1 MTGDMATTTKPRN
14 ATPESMQDDEDSSP
28 NYLIAAADRALRLL
42 TLVGDTPGL
51 GLSDL
56 ARVSGNSKARTFRLL
71 QTLEANGFVLRKGSE
86 ATYWLSYQA
95 VRLAAR
101 AEQQIDL
108 VRLGQPVLEDIGK
121 RCDETVQIRVR
132 QELESLCLSKWE
144 TSRIVRYHA
153 TVGVTSPLYAGASK
167 VLLAHAPEA
176 VQRAVLAGQRH
187 SFTAETPTEAATL
200 LRELARI
207 RETGHCFSR
216 GEVSPEAFSVGV
228 PVVDAAGQVVAALLI
243 AAPLVRAAGERAS
256 ELLALALEGSQK
268 LSQALGHA

>member
-1 MTGDMATTTKPRN
+1 MATTTQPRS
-14 ATPESMQDDEDSSP
+14 APPEPADNGEDGSHS
-28 NYLIAAADRALRLL
+28 YLIAAADRALRLL
-42 TLVGDTPGL
+42 ILVGDTPGL

-56 ARVSGNSKARTFRLL
+56 ARASGNSKARSFRLL
-71 QTLEANGFVLRKGSE
+71 QTLEATGFVRRKGSE

-108 VRLGQPVLEDIGK
+108 VRLGQPVLEEIGK

-153 TVGVTSPLYAGASK
+153 TVGGTSPLYAGASK
-167 VLLAHAPEA
+167 VLLAHAPDA
-176 VQRAVLAGQRH
+176 VQRAVLASQRH
-187 SFTAETPTEAATL
+187 SFTTETPTEATAL
-200 LRELARI
+200 LRELDRI
-207 RETGHCFSR
+207 RDSGHCFSR

-228 PVVDAAGQVVAALLI
+228 PVVDAGGQVVAALLI

-256 ELLALALEGSQK
+256 ELLALAREGSQK
-268 LSQALGHA
+268 LSQALGHG